1 MSFLFHLVKRYP
13 FSDVFILAIWIL
25 SLVPFFPETPLDN
38 VRFIDKWV
46 HFVMY
51 GGTFT
56 ILWIEYT
63 VKHNKPDYEKLFFWA
78 WLMPIIMSGI
88 IELLQEYCTGG
99 HRSGDWLDFAANAAG
114 VTIAALIGLLI
125 LRLSPKR

>member
-88 IELLQEYCTGG
+88 IELLQEYCL
-99 HRSGDWLDFAANAAG
+99 HQSFLNCVF
-114 VTIAALIGLLI
+114 VSYLIICL
-125 LRLSPKR
+125 